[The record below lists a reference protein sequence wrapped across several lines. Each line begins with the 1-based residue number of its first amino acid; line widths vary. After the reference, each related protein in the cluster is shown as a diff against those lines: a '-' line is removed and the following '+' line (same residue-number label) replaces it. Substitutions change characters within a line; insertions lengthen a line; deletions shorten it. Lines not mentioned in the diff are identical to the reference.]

1 MLWARHNFV
10 YQDQIFHSIMTSE
23 KKVLQ
28 VFVSAVNVIGC
39 VAEVLN
45 GCNKAMD
52 IIFRDSFL
60 KSLVK

>member
-1 MLWARHNFV
+1 M
-10 YQDQIFHSIMTSE
+10 FHSIMTSE

-39 VAEVLN
+39 VAKVLN